1 MPEYL
6 VRIVLTRPSGM
17 DDDSW
22 TALLAEE
29 GKVGRG
35 YREQGTIRRIW
46 RVPGTTANVGVWS
59 APDASRLHEL
69 LAGLPAFAHIT
80 IQVEALA
87 EHYLEA
93 SP

>member
-6 VRIVLTRPSGM
+6 VRIVLTRPSGI
-17 DDDSW
+17 DNEGW
-22 TALLAEE
+22 TALLVEE
-29 GKVGRG
+29 EKAGCS
-35 YREQGTIRRIW
+35 YREQDTIRRIW
-46 RVPGTTANVGVWS
+46 RVPGTTANVGIWS

-69 LAGLPAFAHIT
+69 LAGLPAFAYMT

-93 SP
+93 SR